1 MAKNYIKLYFD
12 DLDALAGLTSGEVG
26 RLVTAVL
33 EYARD
38 GKEADL
44 GGSER
49 ILYPMFKMRVDRE
62 KVAYQKN
69 AEIRAEAG
77 RQGGRPKAEEK
88 QKKANESKKKQ
99 MLSEKANESKK
110 SYTNS
115 QYPIANS
122 QYPLSNNLDTPYN
135 PPQGDA
141 FADFAGENQILYEAL
156 RAFEESRKKNRKPM
170 TPRAKELLVGE
181 LVKSPEEDWITM
193 LENATLHGWQSV
205 YPLKPEEK
213 KQEQPKEPVLSYGQ
227 MSADRFKRLR
237 EQEAKKWQG

>member
-12 DLDALAGLTSGEVG
+12 DLDALAGLTAGEIG
-26 RLVTAVL
+26 RLVIAVL

-38 GKEADL
+38 GKEAEL

-77 RQGGRPKAEEK
+77 RKGGRPTVEEK
-88 QKKANESKKKQ
+88 QTKANKSKKKQ
-99 MLSEKANESKK
+99 MLSEKANESEK

-122 QYPLSNNLDTPYN
+122 QYPIANSQNTPYN
-135 PPQGDA
+135 PPPGDA
-141 FADFAGENQILYEAL
+141 FVDFAGENQILLDAL
-156 RAFEESRKKNRKPM
+156 RAFEESRKKLKKPM
-170 TPRAKELLVGE
+170 TPRAKELLIGE
-181 LVKSPEEDWITM
+181 LVKSPPEDWITM

-205 YPLKPEEK
+205 YPLKHEEK
-213 KQEQPKEPVLSYGQ
+213 PTVNLRD
-227 MSADRFKRLR
+227 MSNERFKRLR
-237 EQEAKKWQG
+237 EREAQNG